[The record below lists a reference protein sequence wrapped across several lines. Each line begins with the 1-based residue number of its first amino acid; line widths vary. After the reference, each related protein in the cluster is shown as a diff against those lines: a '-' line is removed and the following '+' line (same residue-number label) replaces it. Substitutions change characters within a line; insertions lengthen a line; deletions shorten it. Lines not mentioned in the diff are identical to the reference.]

1 MIENE
6 KRQLN
11 TKLNSIFIT
20 LMKIHIQD
28 CYDFP
33 EAMMVTAYYHL
44 GAYTQ
49 LNRHD
54 SHKYRHIYFSLF
66 FTANNETFYSGRERA
81 EVDESILHK
90 RNWK

>member
-33 EAMMVTAYYHL
+33 EAWWWLRTIIG

-54 SHKYRHIYFSLF
+54 SHKYRHIYFSSL
-66 FTANNETFYSGRERA
+66 FYSQQWNFLFG